1 MTQSRIVSDLR
12 KKVALA
18 CRIVGTQGLTRGML
32 GHVSARIPGTDR
44 VLIKAKGP
52 AEEAVELA
60 TEKDV
65 ITVDLEGR
73 VLQASKKGLD
83 APNETAMHLI
93 IYRKRPE
100 VMSVIHTH
108 PDWIVALTACDK
120 PLIPMYAA
128 YSPPGMKLV
137 LDGIPVYPRSVTII
151 NRELAEDFMRTM
163 GDKRACLLIGHG
175 MTVAGGSVEE
185 ATVTSLNL
193 YELARIHGMA
203 YAIGQPRPIPEADIF
218 EYRQRAESGVIKFG
232 SSARFESDWRYHVKL
247 LQKRRS

>member
-1 MTQSRIVSDLR
+1 MNNTQTVSALR
-12 KKVALA
+12 KKVALS

-44 VLIKAKGP
+44 VLIKGKGP
-52 AEEAVELA
+52 DEEAVEFTA
-60 TEKDV
+60 ERDV

-73 VLQASKKGLD
+73 VLEARKGLD

-108 PDWIVALTACDK
+108 PDWIVALTACGK

-128 YSPPGMKLV
+128 YSPPGMRLV

-163 GDKRACLLIGHG
+163 GEKRACLLVGHG

-203 YAIGQPRPIPEADIF
+203 YSIGQPRPIPEADIF
-218 EYRQRAESGVIKFG
+218 EYRKRAESGAGNKRA

-247 LQKRRS
+247 LKKPGR

>member
-1 MTQSRIVSDLR
+1 MAKSQIISELR
-12 KKVALA
+12 KKVALS

-32 GHVSARIPGTDR
+32 GHVSARIPGTER

-73 VLQASKKGLD
+73 VLQAAKKGLD

-163 GDKRACLLIGHG
+163 GDKRACLLVGHG

-218 EYRQRAESGVIKFG
+218 EYRQRAERGVIKFA

>member
-1 MTQSRIVSDLR
+1 MTPSRLVADLR
-12 KKVALA
+12 KKVALS

-44 VLIKAKGP
+44 VLIKGKGP
-52 AEEAVELA
+52 DEEAVEFA
-60 TEKDV
+60 AERDV

-73 VLQASKKGLD
+73 VLEARKGLE
-83 APNETAMHLI
+83 APNESAMHLI

-108 PDWIVALTACDK
+108 PDWIVALTACEK

-128 YSPPGMKLV
+128 YSPPGMRLV
-137 LDGIPVYPRSVTII
+137 LDGIPIYPRSVTII
-151 NRELAEDFMRTM
+151 NRELAEDFMRVM
-163 GDKRACLLIGHG
+163 GEKRACLLIGHG

-203 YAIGQPRPIPEADIF
+203 YAIGQPKPIPEADIF
-218 EYRQRAESGVIKFG
+218 EYRQRAKQGDGNKRQ
-232 SSARFESDWRYHVKL
+232 SSARFESDWRYYVKL
-247 LQKRRS
+247 LKK

>member
-1 MTQSRIVSDLR
+1 MNQSRLIADLR
-12 KKVALA
+12 KKVALS

-218 EYRQRAESGVIKFG
+218 EYRQRAERGVIKFG

-247 LQKRRS
+247 LQRR

>member
-1 MTQSRIVSDLR
+1 MAQTRLIADLR
-12 KKVALA
+12 KKVALS

-60 TEKDV
+60 TEKDI
-65 ITVDLEGR
+65 ITIDLEGR
-73 VLQASKKGLD
+73 VLEARKKGLD

-163 GDKRACLLIGHG
+163 GEKRACLLIGHG

-218 EYRQRAESGVIKFG
+218 EYRQRAEHGVIKFA

-247 LQKRRS
+247 LKK